1 MPIRRL
7 LEDAKFEPDEVAV
20 LTRAF
25 ELALSAL
32 YLVDRDDPVCEI
44 VARKVI
50 EIGTNGIHRSQR
62 DRQGC
67 RRTTRR
73 LETSPWQD
81 PAAVERRVIGPAR

>member
-7 LEDAKFEPDEVAV
+7 LKDAKFEPDEVAV

-44 VARKVI
+44 VARKII
-50 EIGTNGIHRSQR
+50 EIGTNGIH
-62 DRQGC
+62 
-67 RRTTRR
+67 
-73 LETSPWQD
+73 D
-81 PAAVERRVIGPAR
+81 PREIAEAAVQRLSVGQL

>member
-7 LEDAKFEPDEVAV
+7 LKDAEFEPDEVAV

-50 EIGTNGIHRSQR
+50 EIGTNGIHDPREIAEAAV
-62 DRQGC
+62 
-67 RRTTRR
+67 RR
-73 LETSPWQD
+73 L
-81 PAAVERRVIGPAR
+81 A

>member
-7 LEDAKFEPDEVAV
+7 LKDAKFEPDEVAV

-50 EIGTNGIHRSQR
+50 EIGTNGIHDPQR
-62 DRQGC
+62 DRRSC
-67 RRTTRR
+67 C
-73 LETSPWQD
+73 
-81 PAAVERRVIGPAR
+81 PAA

>member
-7 LEDAKFEPDEVAV
+7 LKDAKFEPDEVAV

-44 VARKVI
+44 VV
-50 EIGTNGIHRSQR
+50 EIGTNGIH
-62 DRQGC
+62 
-67 RRTTRR
+67 
-73 LETSPWQD
+73 D
-81 PAAVERRVIGPAR
+81 PREIAEAAVQRLSVGHIGSDFSSR

>member
-1 MPIRRL
+1 MSWAMPIRRL
-7 LEDAKFEPDEVAV
+7 LKENKFKPEEVAV

-50 EIGTNGIHRSQR
+50 EIGTISTH
-62 DRQGC
+62 
-67 RRTTRR
+67 
-73 LETSPWQD
+73 D
-81 PAAVERRVIGPAR
+81 PREIAEAAVQRLSVGQL

>member
-7 LEDAKFEPDEVAV
+7 LLKDAKFEPDEVAV

-50 EIGTNGIHRSQR
+50 EIGTNGIH
-62 DRQGC
+62 
-67 RRTTRR
+67 
-73 LETSPWQD
+73 D
-81 PAAVERRVIGPAR
+81 PREIAEAAVQRLSVGQL

>member
-7 LEDAKFEPDEVAV
+7 LKDAKFEPHEVAV

-25 ELALSAL
+25 DLALRAL

-50 EIGTNGIHRSQR
+50 EIGTNGIH
-62 DRQGC
+62 
-67 RRTTRR
+67 
-73 LETSPWQD
+73 D
-81 PAAVERRVIGPAR
+81 PREIAELPSNGLASVSYRF

>member
-50 EIGTNGIHRSQR
+50 EIGTDGIHDPREIAEAAV
-62 DRQGC
+62 
-67 RRTTRR
+67 RR
-73 LETSPWQD
+73 LS
-81 PAAVERRVIGPAR
+81 VSR

>member
-7 LEDAKFEPDEVAV
+7 LKDAKFEPDEVAL

-32 YLVDRDDPVCEI
+32 YLVDRDDPICEI

-50 EIGTNGIHRSQR
+50 EIGTNGAAFSDLR
-62 DRQGC
+62 RQ
-67 RRTTRR
+67 
-73 LETSPWQD
+73 S
-81 PAAVERRVIGPAR
+81 

>member
-7 LEDAKFEPDEVAV
+7 LKDAKFEPDEVAV

-50 EIGTNGIHRSQR
+50 EIGTNGIHDPREIAEAAV
-62 DRQGC
+62 
-67 RRTTRR
+67 RR
-73 LETSPWQD
+73 L
-81 PAAVERRVIGPAR
+81 A

>member
-1 MPIRRL
+1 MPIRTL
-7 LEDAKFEPDEVAV
+7 LKDAKFEPDEVAV

-50 EIGTNGIHRSQR
+50 EIGTNGIH
-62 DRQGC
+62 
-67 RRTTRR
+67 
-73 LETSPWQD
+73 D
-81 PAAVERRVIGPAR
+81 PREIAEAAVQRLSVGQL

>member
-7 LEDAKFEPDEVAV
+7 LKDAKFEPDEVAV

-44 VARKVI
+44 VARRVI
-50 EIGTNGIHRSQR
+50 EIGTNGIH
-62 DRQGC
+62 
-67 RRTTRR
+67 
-73 LETSPWQD
+73 D
-81 PAAVERRVIGPAR
+81 PREIAEAAVQRLSVGQL

>member
-7 LEDAKFEPDEVAV
+7 LKDAKFEPDEVAV

-32 YLVDRDDPVCEI
+32 YLVDRDDPICEI

-50 EIGTNGIHRSQR
+50 EIGTNGIH
-62 DRQGC
+62 
-67 RRTTRR
+67 
-73 LETSPWQD
+73 D
-81 PAAVERRVIGPAR
+81 PREIAEAAVQRLSVGQL

>member
-7 LEDAKFEPDEVAV
+7 LKDAKFEPDEVAV

-32 YLVDRDDPVCEI
+32 YLVDRDNPVCEI

-50 EIGTNGIHRSQR
+50 EIGTNGIH
-62 DRQGC
+62 
-67 RRTTRR
+67 
-73 LETSPWQD
+73 D
-81 PAAVERRVIGPAR
+81 PREIAEAAVQRLSVGQL